1 MADNGI
7 ATTSNSSSSLHKA
20 ANLECKNLYD
30 YLKTRTPAV
39 LDRLYSHPTICLAVY
54 RELPELARHY
64 VIRILF
70 VEQPVPQAVIASWGS
85 QAHSTEHVY
94 VSRVLTELAVWQ
106 EAPIP
111 GGLTGWILSSTFKR
125 NLKIALLGGGK
136 PWSMSSGMEVDNKAR
151 DVSFLDSYSV
161 ERWECVLHYMVGS
174 QQQEGISADAVR
186 ILLHAGLMKRDEE
199 DGSPVITRQGFQFLL
214 LDRQAQVWHFILQ
227 YLDTVEQR
235 GLDLPE
241 CLTFLFQLSFSTL
254 GKDYSTEGM
263 SQGLLVFL
271 QHLREFGL
279 VYQRKRK
286 AGRFYPTRLALN
298 ITTSQAGK
306 GAMSLLEEDTPKGYI
321 VVETNY
327 RVYAY
332 TDSNLQV
339 ALLGLFT
346 ELMYRFPNLVVGIL
360 TRDSIRQALRGGITA
375 DLIIGYLTQHVHP
388 QLQLHHA
395 GDTSTSTSSTG
406 GGAAIPATM
415 ITAKTSTT
423 AAEKSAPLPPTVVD
437 QIRLWELERNRL
449 CYSDGVL
456 YSQFLSQAD
465 FNVLKEYAHSNGYL
479 IWSHKEKRTMV
490 VEKSGHDD
498 VKKFWKRYSKG
509 N

>member
-7 ATTSNSSSSLHKA
+7 GTSKQEISTLITQS
-20 ANLECKNLYD
+20 NLECKNLYD
-30 YLKTRTPAV
+30 YLKTRPSNI
-39 LDRLYSHPTICLAVY
+39 LERLYNHPAICLAVY
-54 RELPELARHY
+54 RELPELARQY

-70 VEQPVPQAVIASWGS
+70 VEQPVPQAVVASWGS
-85 QAHSTEHVY
+85 QAHSREHNY
-94 VSRVLTELAVWQ
+94 VTKVLTELNVWT
-106 EAPIP
+106 EGSLP
-111 GGLTGWILSSTFKR
+111 GGLLGWILSHTFKR

-136 PWSMSSGMEVDNKAR
+136 SWSMSSALEPDKNVR
-151 DVSFLDSYSV
+151 DINFLDTYSS

-186 ILLHAGLMKRDEE
+186 ILLHAGLMKRDED

-214 LDRQAQVWHFILQ
+214 LDRHA
-227 YLDTVEQR
+227 
-235 GLDLPE
+235 
-241 CLTFLFQLSFSTL
+241 QLSFSTL

-263 SQGLLVFL
+263 SQGLLIFL

-298 ITTSQAGK
+298 ITNTQSK
-306 GAMSLLEEDTPKGYI
+306 STVLLEEDTPKGYI

-339 ALLGLFT
+339 ALIALFT
-346 ELMYRFPNLVVGIL
+346 ELMYRFPNLVVGVI

-375 DLIIGYLTQHVHP
+375 DQIIGYLKQHAHP
-388 QLQLHHA
+388 QML
-395 GDTSTSTSSTG
+395 TSES
-406 GGAAIPATM
+406 
-415 ITAKTSTT
+415 KQ
-423 AAEKSAPLPPTVVD
+423 PLPPTVVD
-437 QIRLWELERNRL
+437 QIKLWELERNRL
-449 CYSDGVL
+449 VYHEGVL

-465 FNVLKEYAHSNGYL
+465 FNVLREYAQSNGVL
-479 IWSHKEKRTMV
+479 IWCNKEKRTLV
-490 VEKSGHDD
+490 VNKNAHDD
-498 VKKFWKRYSKG
+498 VRKFWKKYSKG
-509 N
+509 S